1 MAFAVAGVIAFSSG
15 AVSRIMVPDEGIK
28 ENSVYIEAQ
37 SASISKKSS
46 GPEDISEAVLS
57 ADIELGKKKT
67 KPCLACHNFE
77 KGGRNGVGPNLW
89 GVYGRD
95 KGSLASFSY
104 SKSMR
109 EFGGIWD
116 TEELNKFLY
125 KPKSYISGTKMAYAG
140 IKNTKDRAAVI
151 AYLKSLSE

>member
-15 AVSRIMVPDEGIK
+15 AISRIMVPDEGIK
-28 ENSVYIEAQ
+28 ENSVYIEAKA
-37 SASISKKSS
+37 ASVSNKSS

-57 ADIELGKKKT
+57 ADIELGKKKV
-67 KPCLACHNFE
+67 KPCLACHSFD
-77 KGGRNGVGPNLW
+77 KGGKNGVGPNLW
-89 GVYGRD
+89 GVFGRE
-95 KGSLASFSY
+95 KASLENFSY

-109 EFGGIWD
+109 KFGGVWD
-116 TEELNKFLY
+116 VEELNKFLY

-140 IKNTKDRAAVI
+140 IKNTKDRAAVV